1 MRIGIFGSMDVPEQ
15 DGIEVVHLDIHN
27 YDKCE
32 HLFDQVIVGNA
43 LQELPRSKVMEFLGC
58 VYNMIRD
65 MGELVLYVPSAEWA
79 AKQIFTNKPDNV
91 TYYMLYGEDTKPF
104 RACYSMLALRT
115 QVERAGFIT
124 RSATESILKIGS
136 TDGGTFVMPVHSLV
150 AVRNNSIGGK

>member
-1 MRIGIFGSMDVPEQ
+1 MRIGIFGNMDVPE
-15 DGIEVVHLDIHN
+15 DKDTEVVHLDILN

-43 LQELPRSKVMEFLGC
+43 LQELPRNQVMDFLKC
-58 VYNMIRD
+58 AYNMIRD

-91 TYYMLYGEDTKPF
+91 TYYMLYGDDAKPF

-115 QVERAGFIT
+115 QVERAGFVT
-124 RSATESILKIGS
+124 RSATESLLKIGS